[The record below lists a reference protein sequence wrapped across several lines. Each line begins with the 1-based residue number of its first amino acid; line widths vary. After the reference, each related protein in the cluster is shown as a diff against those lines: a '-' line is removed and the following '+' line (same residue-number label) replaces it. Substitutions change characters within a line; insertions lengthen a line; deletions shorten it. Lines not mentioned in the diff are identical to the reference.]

1 MAFRYKFHCNS
12 DNFES
17 FLDKNHRFL
26 LIRHLIYSAVGLDV
40 LFWLVSPLYSM
51 NSYYRFY
58 VYTRCEV
65 GISEKQIFEELAK
78 VHQDPCPS
86 LQTINWWILE
96 IQNKSPGRPI
106 LTVNAANV
114 QRVGLLIEEDCRLFC
129 RDIEEQTKIPKTCVH
144 DTGKRFHN
152 L

>member
-1 MAFRYKFHCNS
+1 
-12 DNFES
+12 
-17 FLDKNHRFL
+17 
-26 LIRHLIYSAVGLDV
+26 
-40 LFWLVSPLYSM
+40 M

-65 GISEKQIFEELAK
+65 GILEKQIFEELAR
-78 VHQDPCPS
+78 VYQDPCPS
-86 LQTINWWILE
+86 LQTIYRWILE
-96 IQNKSPGRPI
+96 IQMGSFQFEKNKSPGWPI

-114 QRVGLLIEEDCRLFC
+114 QRVGLLIEEDCRLSC